1 MYSGSI
7 IYYGNIGSHISYQ
20 ITWWFDKKY
29 DFNLLC
35 LTQTGGKSQTNTD
48 HFSLPTRYLNPL
60 PPPGRHL
67 TTDED
72 PAHSRQSLTLIDLF
86 LNHEGKTKF
95 HILTQKK
102 VFDVDNETR
111 YTKDWSSDYVR
122 VNILKDMCDARF
134 MERLLNLQWLWN
146 WSNYG
151 QSLRNWISIERAL
164 GAMSGVL

>member
-7 IYYGNIGSHISYQ
+7 IYYGSIGSHISYQ

-35 LTQTGGKSQTNTD
+35 LTQTGGKSQRKTD

-111 YTKDWSSDYVR
+111 YTKDWSSDCQGKYIKGHVR
-122 VNILKDMCDARF
+122 RSLYGEATQPSVALKL
-134 MERLLNLQWLWN
+134 EQLWPKPP
-146 WSNYG
+146 
-151 QSLRNWISIERAL
+151 
-164 GAMSGVL
+164 